1 MRRDEPLPGPA
12 RTADRTRRH
21 PRRLP
26 AVPPALNP
34 RPPRRR
40 PPSDLTKVL
49 LVLRSLKSVYKTPT
63 IGTVFG
69 LGSSPDPGPGAGVE
83 LGGGHPGG
91 AGDLIGAGE
100 VLPGQRLA
108 PEDPPPAFL
117 EVQPAGALGDEGV
130 PDAGMVFQPGPGALA
145 VAAGEVA
152 GDHVD
157 HALGVGL
164 LLELE
169 EVLVEGAVAGR
180 GAHGDRLPAG
190 DAQPA
195 VHPGLLRPA
204 GVLQRRLDP
213 VPAGRPARCRRE
225 GPRDHRAQLIGADH
239 GGARRRGG
247 AELHDAGPFGANSG
261 SVLVAQLRVRRQ
273 RTFSASRIRRTW
285 LRPTAIPASRAAWL
299 KVSSVHCAGPRS
311 SSADSSPA
319 ASRSSRPGG
328 AERASAMMAD
338 RCASVIRRLRPH
350 PGRLPSPSMPAA
362 LNRCSQRRAVFSWQ
376 PTLAAIAA
384 TSSPSQLSAT
394 IRARSIQSAGAC
406 RAPASLRIFLASLSS
421 CGARALK
428 YFGTDLASR

>member
-1 MRRDEPLPGPA
+1 M
-12 RTADRTRRH
+12 
-21 PRRLP
+21 
-26 AVPPALNP
+26 PAL
-34 RPPRRR
+34 R
-40 PPSDLTKVL
+40 SDQSSEPKVMTCVNIAAHRCASAEVSQCLRKSEQPHKVL
-49 LVLRSLKSVYKTPT
+49 LVLRSLKGVYKTPT

-117 EVQPAGALGDEGV
+117 EIQPAGALGDEGV

-180 GAHGDRLPAG
+180 GAQGDRLPVS

-204 GVLQRRLDP
+204 GV
-213 VPAGRPARCRRE
+213 
-225 GPRDHRAQLIGADH
+225 
-239 GGARRRGG
+239 
-247 AELHDAGPFGANSG
+247 
-261 SVLVAQLRVRRQ
+261 
-273 RTFSASRIRRTW
+273 
-285 LRPTAIPASRAAWL
+285 
-299 KVSSVHCAGPRS
+299 
-311 SSADSSPA
+311 
-319 ASRSSRPGG
+319 
-328 AERASAMMAD
+328 
-338 RCASVIRRLRPH
+338 
-350 PGRLPSPSMPAA
+350 
-362 LNRCSQRRAVFSWQ
+362 
-376 PTLAAIAA
+376 
-384 TSSPSQLSAT
+384 
-394 IRARSIQSAGAC
+394 
-406 RAPASLRIFLASLSS
+406 
-421 CGARALK
+421 
-428 YFGTDLASR
+428 